1 MKKGNK
7 FVLNLWIAV
16 MVVYIAYYVSANYVQ
31 LALIQGDSMLPSYHN
46 MQIVLV
52 GRQYE
57 DVQRNDVVL
66 FECETLDAVL
76 VKRIVA
82 IPGDMLTICDE
93 KILINGV
100 ATDIPWEGE
109 ENRTLLLS
117 SNEFFVVG
125 DNYSASIDSRSEEVG
140 IVSIEKIIGKVY

>member
-1 MKKGNK
+1 
-7 FVLNLWIAV
+7 